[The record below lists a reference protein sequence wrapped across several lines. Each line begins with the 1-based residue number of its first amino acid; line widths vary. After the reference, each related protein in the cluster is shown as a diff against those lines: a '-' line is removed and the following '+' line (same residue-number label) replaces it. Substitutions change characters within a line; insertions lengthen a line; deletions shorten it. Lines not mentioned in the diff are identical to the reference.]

1 MSFSLQESE
10 YAKIRDLFVNYPDLL
25 TQDFE
30 RRIKQSI
37 RVLHFA
43 YLWGACKEAKII
55 LQKDSKTPN
64 SNLFALIMYL
74 YTKRRKTHQANFL
87 LLHCFENALRSTLAV
102 CIADLYNTSCDDWF
116 ITQKQN
122 AQQKAGLK
130 FICKILQ
137 KRKNNLKTPQ
147 STWEVFDC
155 LYLVDLEDII
165 SSHWSELRYIF
176 KDSKQYKS
184 QELPSYGTKE
194 YLMTKLSQIRRAR
207 NEVFHNKPTKIKF
220 KKDLEILLLRLGY
233 NLEEAIQIGEIS
245 SAISLQYNYKNK
257 DKNELC

>member
-1 MSFSLQESE
+1 MPFSLQESE

-25 TQDFE
+25 TGDFE

-64 SNLFALIMYL
+64 TNLFDLIMKL

-87 LLHCFENALRSTLAV
+87 LLHCFENALRSTIAV
-102 CIADLYNTSCDDWF
+102 CIANLYNTSCDDWF
-116 ITQKQN
+116 ITQKKNMQH
-122 AQQKAGLK
+122 KAGLK
-130 FICKILQ
+130 FIFKILQ
-137 KRKNNLKTPQ
+137 KRKIISKKPQ
-147 STWEVFDC
+147 NTWEVFDC

-165 SSHWSELRYIF
+165 SFHWGELSCIF
-176 KDSKQYKS
+176 KNSKQYKN
-184 QELPSYGTKE
+184 QELPSYGTKDH
-194 YLMTKLSQIRRAR
+194 LMTKLSQIRKAR
-207 NEVFHNKPTKIKF
+207 NEIFHNKPTKIKF

-233 NLEEAIQIGEIS
+233 NLEEAIRIGEIS
-245 SAISLQYNYKNK
+245 SAITLQYNYKNK
-257 DKNELC
+257 DRNNVC